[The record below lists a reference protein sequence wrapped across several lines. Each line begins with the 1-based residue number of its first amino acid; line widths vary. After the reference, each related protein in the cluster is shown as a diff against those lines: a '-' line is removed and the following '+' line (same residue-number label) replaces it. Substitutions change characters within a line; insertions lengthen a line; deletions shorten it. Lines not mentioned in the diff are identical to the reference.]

1 MAEPTI
7 EERLAALEETVAAL
21 VAQDADDYSLRYSG
35 EEVDQALD
43 YTLALTE
50 EPTDVNTVVGRDKAV
65 KPAWTAAKMNEVLTN
80 AEGLHGYALING
92 ASDRTYSLC
101 IVKQSVTISANV
113 FPDSTV
119 TNSFRYENIIPDG
132 MVRDGYVVIINS
144 DGGGVYSGGW
154 TVKDFSYTV
163 SGRHIDVLARFYNS
177 DSSVKRAD
185 VKVDCIVIGLRDGEG
200 VIQL

>member
-80 AEGLHGYALING
+80 AEGLRGYALING
-92 ASDRTYSLC
+92 ASDLQVCNELGLEAEELVRLKYITGYAKL
-101 IVKQSVTISANV
+101 
-113 FPDSTV
+113 
-119 TNSFRYENIIPDG
+119 YENTE
-132 MVRDGYVVIINS
+132 
-144 DGGGVYSGGW
+144 YS
-154 TVKDFSYTV
+154 KAAV
-163 SGRHIDVLARFYNS
+163 SEKQIKERLKYEKEQEEKA
-177 DSSVKRAD
+177 
-185 VKVDCIVIGLRDGEG
+185 
-200 VIQL
+200 

>member
-21 VAQDADDYSLRYSG
+21 VSQDTDDYSLRYSG

-80 AEGLHGYALING
+80 AEGLRGYALING
-92 ASDRTYSLC
+92 ASDRTFSLSIVRYS
-101 IVKQSVTISANV
+101 VMVGYNVSAN
-113 FPDSTV
+113 STV
-119 TNSFRYENIIPDG
+119 WGSGFIPDAIPDG
-132 MVRDGYVVIINS
+132 MRSYTVLASS
-144 DGGGVYSGGW
+144 DGGGEQNGWHINDLTYKVVDRRLDWYYRLYNGDANAKSG
-154 TVKDFSYTV
+154 TMTLYF
-163 SGRHIDVLARFYNS
+163 A
-177 DSSVKRAD
+177 
-185 VKVDCIVIGLRDGEG
+185 VIGLRDGEG
-200 VIQL
+200 VIQ

>member
-80 AEGLHGYALING
+80 CEGLRGYALING
-92 ASDRTYSLC
+92 ASDRTFSLS
-101 IVKQSVTISANV
+101 IVRRHTVTGYNVSAN
-113 FPDSTV
+113 STV
-119 TNSFRYENIIPDG
+119 WLSGSIQDAIPDG
-132 MVRDGYVVIINS
+132 MRSYTVLASS
-144 DGGGVYSGGW
+144 DGGGEMNGWHINDLTYKVVDRRLDWYCRLYNGDANDKSGMM
-154 TVKDFSYTV
+154 TLDF
-163 SGRHIDVLARFYNS
+163 I
-177 DSSVKRAD
+177 
-185 VKVDCIVIGLRDGEG
+185 IIGLRDGEG